1 MDIKGKVFI
10 VTGGASGLG
19 EGTARLLAA
28 EGGKVVVADV
38 QADKGEALARELGGA
53 SVAQFVK
60 CDVTQEADGQAAVA
74 KAVAMGKL
82 MGLVNC
88 AGIAIGAKTVGK
100 DGAHPLAQFSRVIG
114 INLIGSFN
122 MIRLAAEAMCRNE
135 PEPTGERG
143 VLISTASVA
152 AYDGQIGQAAYAA
165 SKGGVV
171 GMTLPIAR
179 DLARNGIR
187 NMTIAP
193 GIFGTPM
200 LFGMPKEVQD
210 ALAASVP
217 FPSRLGTPADYAR
230 LAKHIIENDML
241 NGEVIRLDGAIR
253 LAPK

>member
-1 MDIKGKVFI
+1 MDIQGKVFI

-19 EGTARLLAA
+19 EGTARMLAA
-28 EGGKVVVADV
+28 HGAKVVVADM
-38 QADKGEALARELGGA
+38 QADKGQA
-53 SVAQFVK
+53 VAAEINGRFVR
-60 CDVTQEADGQAAVA
+60 CDVSSEADGLAVVQQATAL
-74 KAVAMGKL
+74 GKL

-88 AGIAIGAKTVGK
+88 AGIAPAEKTVGK
-100 DGAHPLAQFSRVIG
+100 HGAHSLALYQKVITV
-114 INLIGSFN
+114 NLVGSFN
-122 MIRLAAEAMCRNE
+122 MIRLAAEAMSKNE
-135 PEPTGERG
+135 PEATGERG

-179 DLARNGIR
+179 DLARSGIR

-200 LFGMPKEVQD
+200 LFGMPQEVQD
-210 ALAASVP
+210 ALAAGVP
-217 FPSRLGTPADYAR
+217 FPSRLGTPQDYAK
-230 LAKHIIENDML
+230 LVKHIIENDML

-253 LAPK
+253 LAPR

>member
-1 MDIKGKVFI
+1 MDIAGKVFI

-19 EGTARLLAA
+19 EGTARMLVANGA
-28 EGGKVVVADV
+28 KVVIADL
-38 QADKGEALARELGGA
+38 QADKGEALVNDLGA
-53 SVAQFVK
+53 ANAAFVK
-60 CDVTQEADGQAAVA
+60 CDVSQEADGQAAVA
-74 KAVAMGKL
+74 RATSMGKL

-88 AGIAIGAKTVGK
+88 AGIAPAVKTVGK
-100 DGAHPLAQFSRVIG
+100 DGAHPLALFAKVVTV
-114 INLIGSFN
+114 NLIGSFN
-122 MIRLAAEAMCRNE
+122 MIRLAAEAMAKNA
-135 PEPTGERG
+135 PESTGERG
-143 VLISTASVA
+143 VMISTASVA
-152 AYDGQIGQAAYAA
+152 AFDGQIGQAAYSA

-200 LFGMPKEVQD
+200 LFSMPQEVQD
-210 ALAASVP
+210 ALAAGVP
-217 FPSRLGTPADYAR
+217 FPSRLGTPADYAK
-230 LAKHIIENDML
+230 LVHQIITNDML

>member
-19 EGTARLLAA
+19 EGTARALAGRGA
-28 EGGKVVVADV
+28 HVVIADMQVEKGEVVA
-38 QADKGEALARELGGA
+38 KEIGG
-53 SVAQFVK
+53 SFVK
-60 CDVTQEADGQAAVA
+60 CDVTSESDGQAVVA
-74 KAVAMGKL
+74 KAVSAGKL

-88 AGIAIGAKTVGK
+88 AGIAPAEKTVGK
-100 DGAHPLAQFSRVIG
+100 NGAHSLTLFSKVVQV
-114 INLIGSFN
+114 NLIGSFN
-122 MIRLAAEAMCRNE
+122 MIRLAAEAMAKND
-135 PEPTGERG
+135 PESTGERG
-143 VLISTASVA
+143 VMISTASVA

-165 SKGGVV
+165 SKGGIV

-210 ALAASVP
+210 ALAAGVP
-217 FPSRLGTPADYAR
+217 FPSRLGTPEDYAK
-230 LAKHIIENDML
+230 LACHIFENDML

>member
-1 MDIKGKVFI
+1 MNIQGKTFI

-19 EGTARLLAA
+19 EGTARMLAA
-28 EGGKVVVADV
+28 NGAQVVVADL
-38 QADKGEALARELGGA
+38 QTDRGEQVAASIGGR
-53 SVAQFVK
+53 FVK
-60 CDVTQEADGQAAVA
+60 CDVSQEADGQAAVA
-74 KAVAMGKL
+74 AALALGPL
-82 MGLVNC
+82 FGLVNC
-88 AGIAIGAKTVGK
+88 AGIAPAVKTVGK
-100 DGAHPLAQFSRVIG
+100 DGAHPLAVFSKTITV
-114 INLIGSFN
+114 NLIGSFN
-122 MIRLAAEAMCRNE
+122 MIRLAAEAMAKNA
-135 PEPTGERG
+135 PEATGERG

-152 AYDGQIGQAAYAA
+152 AYDGQMGQAAYAA

-210 ALAASVP
+210 ALAAGVP
-217 FPSRLGTPADYAR
+217 FPSRLGTPEDYAK
-230 LAKHIIENDML
+230 LVKHIIENEML

>member
-1 MDIKGKVFI
+1 MDIQGKVFI

-19 EGTARLLAA
+19 EGTARMLAA
-28 EGGKVVVADV
+28 NGAQVVIADM
-38 QADKGEALARELGGA
+38 QADKGQV
-53 SVAQFVK
+53 VAQEIGGIFVH
-60 CDVTQEADGQAAVA
+60 CDVSSESDGQTVVQ
-74 KAVAMGKL
+74 KATEMGKL

-88 AGIAIGAKTVGK
+88 AGVAPAEKTVGK
-100 DGAHPLAQFSRVIG
+100 NGAHNLALYQKVIQV
-114 INLIGSFN
+114 NLIGSFN
-122 MIRLAAEAMCRNE
+122 MIRLAADAMSKNAAEA
-135 PEPTGERG
+135 TGERG

-152 AYDGQIGQAAYAA
+152 AFDGQMGQAAYAA
-165 SKGGVV
+165 SKGGIV

-200 LFGMPKEVQD
+200 LFGMPQEVQD
-210 ALAASVP
+210 ALAAGVP
-217 FPSRLGTPADYAR
+217 FPSRLGNPQDYAK
-230 LAKHIIENDML
+230 LVKHIIENDML

>member
-1 MDIKGKVFI
+1 MDIAGKVFI

-19 EGTARLLAA
+19 EGTARMLAA
-28 EGGKVVVADV
+28 NGGKVAIADL
-38 QADKGEALARELGGA
+38 QADKGEALAHELGGA
-53 SVAQFVK
+53 FVK
-60 CDVTQEADGQAAVA
+60 CDVSQEADGQAVVA
-74 KAVAMGKL
+74 KAVSMGKL

-88 AGIAIGAKTVGK
+88 AGIAPAAKTVGK
-100 DGAHPLAQFSRVIG
+100 EGAHSLALFAKVINV
-114 INLIGSFN
+114 NLVGSFN
-122 MIRLAAEAMCRNE
+122 MIRLAAEAMSKNDA
-135 PEPTGERG
+135 EPTGERG

-152 AYDGQIGQAAYAA
+152 AFDGQIGQAAYAA

-200 LFGMPKEVQD
+200 LFGMPQEVQD

-217 FPSRLGTPADYAR
+217 FPSRLGRPEDYAK
-230 LAKHIIENDML
+230 LVHQIITNDML

-253 LAPK
+253 MAPK